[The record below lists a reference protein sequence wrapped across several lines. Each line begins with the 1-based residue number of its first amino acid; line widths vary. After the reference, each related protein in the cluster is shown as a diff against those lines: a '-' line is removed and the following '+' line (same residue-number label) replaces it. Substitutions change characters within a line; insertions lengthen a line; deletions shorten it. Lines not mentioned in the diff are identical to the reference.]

1 MHNIFPKLF
10 SQGRSTTFLL
20 GPQAMLILPR
30 ALLHPYSFQ
39 DPYSFC
45 APCCSLNRLS
55 PMTTSITTWQKKHGF
70 LDQSVLDSNSGHSF
84 PNSIFGWVIK
94 FLRSKMK
101 LLLFF
106 SHLVMSDSLQPPGL
120 QHARPPWPSLSLGV
134 CSNSCLL
141 NRWCI
146 PTISSSVIPFSS
158 CPPSFSASG
167 SFPMSWLFASGG
179 QNIGASASVFPMNIQ
194 GWFPLGLTEL

>member
-101 LLLFF
+101 LLLFHRSF
-106 SHLVMSDSLQPPGL
+106 VSECLTLCNPMDCSTLGFPRLHYLSEFAQTHAYWVSDAIQPSHP
-120 QHARPPWPSLSLGV
+120 
-134 CSNSCLL
+134 LL
-141 NRWCI
+141 
-146 PTISSSVIPFSS
+146 PLLLLP
-158 CPPSFSASG
+158 
-167 SFPMSWLFASGG
+167 
-179 QNIGASASVFPMNIQ
+179 SVFPSIRIFSNESAFHTRWPKYWSFLQ
-194 GWFPLGLTEL
+194 LQNQSFQWSLRTDFL